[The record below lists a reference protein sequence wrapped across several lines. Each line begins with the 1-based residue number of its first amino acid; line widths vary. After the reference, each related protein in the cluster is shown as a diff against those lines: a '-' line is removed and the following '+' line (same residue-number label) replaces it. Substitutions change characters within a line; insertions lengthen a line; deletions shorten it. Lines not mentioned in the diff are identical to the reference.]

1 MKKTGKLPLLLVF
14 ALSIALTACKSNV
27 QEISGNSAE
36 ESGVSDGRDAAIPEG
51 EEQTGESGTTES
63 DGVEH
68 EAMTGPAGSILPDD
82 PTQPGSL
89 TQPGGPTQPDASA
102 SSHASAAMGQEP
114 SIEEADWSS
123 YFQGLNGG
131 AVIYLPNENKY
142 QIYNENVC
150 NTRRSPC
157 STFKI
162 ISSLIGI
169 KNGVISEENSV
180 RKWSGET
187 FWNDKWNRD
196 IGFKDAFQTSCV
208 WYFRKITNELGPEMI
223 QEELD
228 KLNYGNRDISDWE
241 GRLNNNNSNRSL
253 TGFWIE
259 SSLKISPKEQV
270 EVLERIFSEDSSYKE
285 QELAL
290 LKDAMLVTDTGIPN
304 IKIYGKTGLGK
315 TSGIVAD
322 AWFTGFADTG
332 KEKIYFCVYLGETD
346 NKDFSSADAK
356 RIAIELIRDHYLPPT
371 E

>member
-1 MKKTGKLPLLLVF
+1 
-14 ALSIALTACKSNV
+14 
-27 QEISGNSAE
+27 
-36 ESGVSDGRDAAIPEG
+36 
-51 EEQTGESGTTES
+51 
-63 DGVEH
+63 
-68 EAMTGPAGSILPDD
+68 
-82 PTQPGSL
+82 
-89 TQPGGPTQPDASA
+89 
-102 SSHASAAMGQEP
+102 
-114 SIEEADWSS
+114 
-123 YFQGLNGG
+123 
-131 AVIYLPNENKY
+131 
-142 QIYNENVC
+142 
-150 NTRRSPC
+150 
-157 STFKI
+157 
-162 ISSLIGI
+162 
-169 KNGVISEENSV
+169 
-180 RKWSGET
+180 
-187 FWNDKWNRD
+187 
-196 IGFKDAFQTSCV
+196 
-208 WYFRKITNELGPEMI
+208 MI

-290 LKDAMLVTDTGIPN
+290 LKDAMLVTDSGIPD

>member
-1 MKKTGKLPLLLVF
+1 MKKTGKLPFLLIF
-14 ALSIALTACKSNV
+14 ALSISLTACKSNM
-27 QEISGNSAE
+27 QELTVNTAE
-36 ESGVSDGRDAAIPEG
+36 KSSISDGRDVVIPEG
-51 EEQTGESGTTES
+51 EEQTGEPGTAES
-63 DGVEH
+63 YGE
-68 EAMTGPAGSILPDD
+68 ERELMTGPAGPILP
-82 PTQPGSL
+82 GEL
-89 TQPGGPTQPDASA
+89 TQPGGSAQPDASA
-102 SSHASAAMGQEP
+102 LSDASAAVKKEP
-114 SIEEADWSS
+114 AIEEKDWSS

-180 RKWSGET
+180 RRWSGET

-208 WYFRKITNELGPEMI
+208 WYFRKITDELGPETI

-270 EVLERIFSEDSSYKE
+270 EVLERIFSNDSSYKE

-290 LKDAMLVTDTGIPN
+290 LRDAMLITDSGLPDV
-304 IKIYGKTGLGK
+304 KIYGKTGFGK

-322 AWFTGFADTG
+322 AWFTGFADMG
-332 KEKIYFCVYLGETD
+332 KEKSYFCVYLGETD
-346 NKDFSSADAK
+346 NRDFSSADAK
-356 RIAIELIRDHYLPPT
+356 RIAIDLIRDHQLPPT
-371 E
+371 G

>member
-1 MKKTGKLPLLLVF
+1 MKKTEKLPLLLLF
-14 ALSIALTACKSNV
+14 ALSISLTACRGNM
-27 QEISGNSAE
+27 QELSGNSAE
-36 ESGVSDGRDAAIPEG
+36 ESSISDGRDVVIPEG
-51 EEQTGESGTTES
+51 EEQTGG
-63 DGVEH
+63 
-68 EAMTGPAGSILPDD
+68 
-82 PTQPGSL
+82 L
-89 TQPGGPTQPDASA
+89 TQPDTSASSDASA
-102 SSHASAAMGQEP
+102 ATGKEP
-114 SIEEADWSS
+114 AIEKADWSS

-131 AVIYLPNENKY
+131 AVIYFPDENKY
-142 QIYNENVC
+142 QIYNEDVC

-169 KNGVISEENSV
+169 KNGVISEEDSV

-196 IGFKDAFQTSCV
+196 IGFKDAFQASCV
-208 WYFRKITNELGPEMI
+208 WYFRKIIDELGPETI

-228 KLNYGNRDISDWE
+228 KLNYGNLDISDWE

-270 EVLERIFSEDSSYKE
+270 EVLERIFGGESSYKE

-290 LKDAMLVTDTGIPN
+290 LKDAMLVTDSGLHD

-315 TSGIVAD
+315 ISGIMAD
-322 AWFTGFADTG
+322 AWFTGFADMG
-332 KEKIYFCVYLGETD
+332 KEKTYFCVYLGETD
-346 NKDFSSADAK
+346 NKDVSSSDAK
-356 RIAIELIRDHYLPPT
+356 RIAIELISDHLQPLT